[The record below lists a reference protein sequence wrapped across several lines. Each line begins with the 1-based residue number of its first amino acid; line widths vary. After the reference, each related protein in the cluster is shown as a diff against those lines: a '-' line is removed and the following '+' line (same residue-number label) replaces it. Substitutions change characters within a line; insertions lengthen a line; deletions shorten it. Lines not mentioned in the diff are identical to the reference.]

1 MCQFVWA
8 AKTIALQTW
17 KASCKSEPSYEV
29 CPQCRKPFRK
39 FLSFYKQRGRSHA
52 RILRPSSSHK
62 LDIILIA
69 LELLVSIYCETVI
82 QLCVR
87 RFHSYPPHLFTF
99 YLTHAHFV
107 FFNVRSAISPRL
119 QFYKSLTIKESFKG
133 KYSTCKTSAGIEFYK
148 RNPFNFFLRSP
159 SIFKRNP
166 IKKNRLQFYMEIPLL
181 FSKNHKLETI
191 FEKSH
196 RSSVILKI
204 LENFSN
210 LSKI

>member
-1 MCQFVWA
+1 MSICLSNKDDCSWHMPRCGHMFHD
-8 AKTIALQTW
+8 KCIQTW

-62 LDIILIA
+62 LDIILIP
-69 LELLVSIYCETVI
+69 LELPESIYCETVI

-119 QFYKSLTIKESFKG
+119 QFYK
-133 KYSTCKTSAGIEFYK
+133 
-148 RNPFNFFLRSP
+148 RNRP
-159 SIFKRNP
+159 
-166 IKKNRLQFYMEIPLL
+166 
-181 FSKNHKLETI
+181 
-191 FEKSH
+191 
-196 RSSVILKI
+196 
-204 LENFSN
+204 
-210 LSKI
+210 